1 MENSDEIKALKEELE
16 KEKFIESKLK
26 NQIKR
31 LFVYDMITILFLMI
45 LGIFTLNI
53 YSDLKSYENNLL
65 FSTSEIK
72 KIELFREE
80 MKKDNNLILN
90 SIKNTRFGEE
100 IYFYFKYNESK
111 KGVLELYS
119 YKLKKDK
126 LIEDKYLFDM
136 EVN

>member
-1 MENSDEIKALKEELE
+1 MENLEEIKALKEELE

-90 SIKNTRFGEE
+90 SIKSTRFGEE

-111 KGVLELYS
+111 KGVLEVYS
-119 YKLKKDK
+119 YKLKKT
-126 LIEDKYLFDM
+126 
-136 EVN
+136 N

>member
-1 MENSDEIKALKEELE
+1 
-16 KEKFIESKLK
+16 
-26 NQIKR
+26 
-31 LFVYDMITILFLMI
+31 MITILFLMI

-80 MKKDNNLILN
+80 MKKDNNLIPN
-90 SIKNTRFGEE
+90 SIKSTRFGEE

-111 KGVLELYS
+111 KGVLEVYS
-119 YKLKKDK
+119 YKLKKT
-126 LIEDKYLFDM
+126 
-136 EVN
+136 N